1 MDLDP
6 FVPVGIAAGT
16 VRFLD
21 VFLLHCLLSDSPPDT
36 PAEIAALGRNQ
47 HHTATHGREPGLRLE
62 RRGEPVLLTEWAAEL
77 LDQCAPIAAALA
89 QTQRLVAELAD
100 EHGVV
105 RDGEPVGLI
114 GAYANETGIVNL
126 VGLWSAPG
134 HRDVGVASALLTAV
148 AEWAAT
154 IGADRLRMWVVERN
168 EYAKAFYL
176 NEGFEPTGATIPY
189 ALDPRLKPVAMLRK
203 V

>member
-1 MDLDP
+1 M
-6 FVPVGIAAGT
+6 FV
-16 VRFLD
+16 VRRIRAD
-21 VFLLHCLLSDSPPDT
+21 EGP
-36 PAEIAALGRNQ
+36 R
-47 HHTATHGREPGLRLE
+47 LRSIRL
-62 RRGEPVLLTEWAAEL
+62 
-77 LDQCAPIAAALA
+77 AALA
-89 QTQRLVAELAD
+89 DAPGDATTTLSRAESRNDDHWTEAAVANAYGGLQATFFAELAD
-100 EHGVV
+100 DDGAPI
-105 RDGEPVGLI
+105 DGEPVGLI

-134 HRDVGVASALLTAV
+134 HRDVGVASALLAAV
-148 AEWAAT
+148 ADWAAT

-189 ALDPRLKPVAMLRK
+189 ELDPRLKQVAMVRP